1 MKLTA
6 VSVLLT
12 IAIGIG
18 IALPGASAET
28 AVQSNVDVRTVVA
41 VKVAEGEAQRWL
53 TGPWQVN
60 PVASGPN
67 QGANF
72 ILVFYDRLLNL
83 DGGGKPAGGGMDR
96 ALALVV
102 PAKHPQTGD
111 IVSYVVRVLTANPQA
126 LPGPYKNSVQASV
139 RFEQSI
145 KASDMEPASV
155 TERWEVRDAAAGA
168 ITP

>member
-1 MKLTA
+1 VTDWNDSNDHKERDHETYRR
-6 VSVLLT
+6 VS
-12 IAIGIG
+12 AADDRDRIG

-28 AVQSNVDVRTVVA
+28 AVQSNIDVRTVVA
-41 VKVAEGEAQRWL
+41 VKVAEVEAQRWL
-53 TGPWQVN
+53 TGPWQLN

-83 DGGGKPAGGGMDR
+83 GGGGKPAGGGMDR

-126 LPGPYKNSVQASV
+126 LPGPTRTRS
-139 RFEQSI
+139 RR
-145 KASDMEPASV
+145 P
-155 TERWEVRDAAAGA
+155 
-168 ITP
+168 